1 MEDIIKLLHK
11 GYTLEQVAEKLQ
23 KPAATIRSGLI
34 SKYPLPKLQKTV
46 GVELEGFSTLGYSGV
61 INALKKQGID
71 IQFRDWQEQSLTGIT
86 NWTLTT
92 DGTVKGFPGQSGQ
105 KGMEIVSPPL
115 SSLETLQKVVEAI
128 RDGEVMGGMH
138 HRFKINRTCGL
149 HVHVGTQGM
158 DKVTLEKV
166 YTVYRILESYLDL
179 MLSESR
185 GFNDTHC
192 KTIHSLSF
200 KEAIL
205 STTTKYWSVRTK
217 VERPTIEF
225 RKHQASTSFHR
236 IQYWILIL
244 QQIIL
249 YAEKNTM
256 VSILK
261 NKPSFAYLYEVLS
274 NPNLIAYFNARRKTF
289 EDKKEVELPK
299 NYLEKV
305 SNDLHKRLME
315 GN

>member
-1 MEDIIKLLHK
+1 MEDIIKLLYK

-34 SKYPLPKLQKTV
+34 SKYPIPKLQKTV
-46 GVELEGFSTLGYSGV
+46 GIELEGFSTFGYQGV
-61 INALKKQGID
+61 IDALKKQGID
-71 IQFRDWQEQSLTGIT
+71 IEYRSWQEQSLTGIT

-92 DGTVKGFPGQSGQ
+92 DGTVKGFPGQNGH

-115 SSLETLQKVVEAI
+115 SNLDTLKKVVEAI
-128 RDGEVMGGMH
+128 RDGEIMGGMH
-138 HRFKINRTCGL
+138 HRYKINRTCGL
-149 HVHVGTQGM
+149 HVHIGTQGM
-158 DKVTLEKV
+158 SKETLEKV
-166 YTVYRILESYLDL
+166 YTVYRMLEAYLDL

-185 GFNDTHC
+185 GFNDVHC
-192 KTIHSLSF
+192 KTIHSLPF
-200 KEAIL
+200 REAIL

-217 VERPTIEF
+217 YDRPTIEF
-225 RKHQASTSFHR
+225 RKHQGSTSFHR
-236 IQYWILIL
+236 IQYWVLIL

-249 YAEKNTM
+249 YAEKNSL
-256 VSILK
+256 VSIIK
-261 NKPSFAYLYEVLS
+261 NKPSFEYLYEVLS
-274 NPNLIAYFNARRKTF
+274 NPNLIAYYNARRKTF

-305 SNDLHKRLME
+305 SNDLYKKLHE